1 MSPLATN
8 MGREPSTQDESRL
21 DCSERGC
28 GAKFQGTYAKG
39 SLARHRRLKHG
50 SYQHQEGR
58 EYVCEEPGCS
68 KGYKRQ
74 DARLKHYRKAHRH
87 LAPGPALSR
96 TKYRS
101 M

>member
-1 MSPLATN
+1 
-8 MGREPSTQDESRL
+8 MGREPSTQDGSRL

-28 GAKFQGTYAKG
+28 RARFQGTYAKG

-50 SYQHQEGR
+50 SYQHEEGR

-68 KGYKRQ
+68 KSYKRQ

-87 LAPGPALSR
+87 LASGPALSR